1 MPNMDIN
8 TEIEAIENAFEGRE
22 VRNAIVDALE
32 AIQTE
37 VNNLAP
43 ATLISGTEVIDVSD
57 IGAQWL
63 ETTLNL
69 PFTPTINTR
78 IIASYRTT
86 TRRPDFVEAVKIY
99 YESGVMKALVVSYPT
114 WESMGYNCFPEGRY
128 YIDWLVLDRGV

>member
-8 TEIEAIENAFEGRE
+8 AEIQAIRDAFEGRE
-22 VRNAIVDALE
+22 VRTSIVEALE
-32 AIQTE
+32 AVQTE

-43 ATLISGTEVIDVSD
+43 ATLITGTEVIDVNE

-69 PFTPTINTR
+69 PFTPNINTR

-86 TRRPDFVEAVKIY
+86 ERRPDFVEAVKVVY
-99 YESGVMKALVVSYPT
+99 NSGTIKVLVMAYPD
-114 WESMGYNCFPEGRY
+114 WSLMGFNCFPEGRY
-128 YIDWLVLDRGV
+128 YIDWMVLDKGV